1 MDNFE
6 YLHEKATEALGL
18 ANTVIIGKED
28 KLKLSMCCFLSK
40 GHLLIEDVP
49 GVGKTSLVKLFA
61 KLLGLE
67 TNRVQF
73 TNDLIP
79 SDILGTSIF
88 SKNEGTFVFQKGP
101 IFTSFLIADELNR
114 ASPKTQSALLQ
125 AMAEY
130 QVSID
135 GDTHL
140 LPSPFFVV
148 ATQNPK
154 ESYGTYPLPE
164 SQIDRFLMRINLG
177 YPDLEAER
185 IILKNSTTMN
195 LDNISVV
202 FSDKD
207 LKELFRVVEEIEVG
221 EKIYDY
227 LLYLSKTIREQGFD
241 FSTRANIQFLNAAKA
256 MAFIEGRDFVI
267 PEDIKAC
274 AHAVINH
281 RIIPELSPNS
291 PKLIEAVNHI
301 IHQVKIK

>member
-1 MDNFE
+1 MSNSSN
-6 YLHEKATEALGL
+6 LHNKINQALDL
-18 ANTVIIGKED
+18 ADSVIIGKKD
-28 KLKLSMCCFLSK
+28 RLLLAFCCFLSK

-67 TNRVQF
+67 SSRVQF

-79 SDILGTSIF
+79 ADILGTSIYSQKESRF
-88 SKNEGTFVFQKGP
+88 IFQKGP

-130 QVSID
+130 QVSVD
-135 GDTHL
+135 GETYPLDR
-140 LPSPFFVV
+140 PFFVV

-177 YPDLEAER
+177 YPSLEAEKT
-185 IILKNSTTMN
+185 ILKNLSTIN
-195 LDNISVV
+195 LDNISTI
-202 FSDKD
+202 FTKED
-207 LKELFRVVEEIEVG
+207 LTSLFETVGAVRIDDRV
-221 EKIYDY
+221 YDY
-227 LLYLSKTIREQGFD
+227 LLSIAHLIRAQGYD

-256 MAFIEGRDFVI
+256 MAYIDGRDFVI
-267 PEDIKAC
+267 PEDVKAC
-274 AHAVINH
+274 AQAVINH
-281 RIIPELSPNS
+281 RIFPELSPDS
-291 PKLIEAVNHI
+291 PKVNQTVENI
-301 IHQVKIK
+301 MKQVKIT